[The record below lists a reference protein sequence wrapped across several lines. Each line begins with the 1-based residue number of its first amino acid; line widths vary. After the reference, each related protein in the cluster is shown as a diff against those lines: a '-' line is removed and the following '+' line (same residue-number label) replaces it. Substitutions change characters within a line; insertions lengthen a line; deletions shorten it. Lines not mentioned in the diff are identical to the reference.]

1 MVTESRQGA
10 LKPTPA
16 ASHRR
21 GTIGAKTLHQLTI
34 TTGWRRETVHL
45 CVTGDVDLATSR
57 ALDQAITTC
66 VPTGG
71 VLVDLAAVTFLD
83 CTGVAALFTGRR
95 NAATR
100 DVSYQAVSAG
110 RIALRGLQILDLD
123 LDIALSHRDPH

>member
-21 GTIGAKTLHQLTI
+21 GTIGADTVHQLTI
-34 TTGWRRETVHL
+34 TTGQRGETVHL
-45 CVTGDVDLATSR
+45 CVTGDVDLATSP

-71 VLVDLAAVTFLD
+71 VLIDLAAVTFLD
-83 CTGVAALFTGRR
+83 CTGVTALFTGRR

-100 DVSYQAVSAG
+100 NVSYQAVNAG
-110 RIALRGLQILDLD
+110 RIALRVLQILD
-123 LDIALSHRDPH
+123 LDIALSHRDPD